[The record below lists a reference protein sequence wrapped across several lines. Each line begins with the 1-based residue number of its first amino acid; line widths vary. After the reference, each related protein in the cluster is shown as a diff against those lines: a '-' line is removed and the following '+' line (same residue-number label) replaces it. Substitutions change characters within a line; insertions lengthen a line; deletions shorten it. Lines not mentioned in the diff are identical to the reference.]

1 MRNYLPFWFITVE
14 KNFSSNVFSM
24 DKNDKSMELDQ
35 IKQFWKSVKKSC
47 LLRQLYNIFYTSSS
61 TKQLK
66 LMQLTFG
73 NGLENFTPCL
83 AWELC

>member
-1 MRNYLPFWFITVE
+1 MIKVYEIRPNQTVL
-14 KNFSSNVFSM
+14 
-24 DKNDKSMELDQ
+24 DKCEVVMI
-35 IKQFWKSVKKSC
+35 IKQ
-47 LLRQLYNIFYTSSS
+47 LYTIFYTSYS